1 MQRIARFAGA
11 AVLALVLGAGAAAAG
26 TLEAV
31 VERGVLRCG
40 VSDAPVPG
48 FAWRDEVGRWTG
60 FHVDYCRAIAA
71 AVLADPQAV
80 RFVAVADVDAASAV
94 STGAVDV
101 LAHDLAWTAGR
112 DARGLE
118 VPAVTFYDGQAFL
131 VPRALGV
138 RSALELDGARICVL
152 AGEGALARLD
162 AFFAGHLME
171 YVVLPFRGAPEMF
184 AAYEAGL
191 CEAAVAAGRRL
202 AVGRGALASPDA
214 HMILPEVVAKE
225 PLALVVA
232 DGDPAWADVVRW
244 VHMALLAAE
253 ERGIAQAR
261 ARAVAPAGDAAL
273 DDDDAVARWLGL
285 APGWTRRAVAAGGH
299 YGELFARHLGPG
311 TAMNLERGSNAL
323 WREGGLH
330 YPLPLR

>member
-1 MQRIARFAGA
+1 
-11 AVLALVLGAGAAAAG
+11 
-26 TLEAV
+26 
-31 VERGVLRCG
+31 
-40 VSDAPVPG
+40 
-48 FAWRDEVGRWTG
+48 
-60 FHVDYCRAIAA
+60 
-71 AVLADPQAV
+71 
-80 RFVAVADVDAASAV
+80 
-94 STGAVDV
+94 
-101 LAHDLAWTAGR
+101 
-112 DARGLE
+112 
-118 VPAVTFYDGQAFL
+118 
-131 VPRALGV
+131 
-138 RSALELDGARICVL
+138 
-152 AGEGALARLD
+152 
-162 AFFAGHLME
+162 
-171 YVVLPFRGAPEMF
+171 
-184 AAYEAGL
+184 
-191 CEAAVAAGRRL
+191 
-202 AVGRGALASPDA
+202 
-214 HMILPEVVAKE
+214 MILPEVVAKE